1 MSNFFFIFDSIPW
14 NRRAYIIKKM
24 EKMSNIR
31 LIIDRLK
38 KALGVTRDDEVA
50 TALGMSPQ
58 SLNGYKDRRKIPY
71 DKILEFCEKENV
83 SLDHVI
89 LGKGQVQ
96 NLDQSK
102 QIVDLNKRINEL
114 EGAISLA
121 KELLKAR
128 ND

>member
-1 MSNFFFIFDSIPW
+1 
-14 NRRAYIIKKM
+14 M
-24 EKMSNIR
+24 EKIQTEIR
-31 LIIDRLK
+31 LIVDRLK
-38 KALGVTRDDEVA
+38 KVLGVSRDDEVA
-50 TALGMSPQ
+50 KALGMSPQ

-71 DKILEFCEKENV
+71 EKILEFCEKENV

-89 LGKGQVQ
+89 LGKGQVL

-121 KELLKAR
+121 KELLKG
-128 ND
+128 NK

>member
-1 MSNFFFIFDSIPW
+1 MDMP
-14 NRRAYIIKKM
+14 
-24 EKMSNIR
+24 EIR
-31 LIIDRLK
+31 KIVDRLK
-38 KALGVTRDDEVA
+38 KVLGVSRDDEVA
-50 TALGMSPQ
+50 KALGMSPQ

-71 DKILEFCEKENV
+71 EKILEFCEKENV

-121 KELLKAR
+121 KELLKG
-128 ND
+128 NK